1 MPFPL
6 AIRSPHQLSDE
17 LYPVVR
23 SDDAGHPVALHAG
36 DGEVRELV
44 ARSVT
49 VRPQNNGHMRDGVS
63 VRRGGV
69 DVLVTDARVILV
81 GARPTPDSLL
91 VGHVLLD
98 WVVAVG
104 GSTSRRFFRDDALRL
119 VIRMANGDY
128 HVLTLVLQGD
138 VDVHEVAQ
146 DIARRTAVRH
156 LATHVGGARER
167 AWQGLAGVA
176 KQAAAPGEFALHWM
190 PTHVAVPLP
199 GPAVE
204 RIGVPA

>member
-23 SDDAGHPVALHAG
+23 SDDAGHPVALNTG
-36 DGEVRELV
+36 DGAVRELV

-49 VRPQNNGHMRDGVS
+49 VRTQNNGHMRDGVS

-69 DVLVTDARVILV
+69 DVLLTDARVILV

-104 GSTSRRFFRDDALRL
+104 GSTGRGFFRDDALRL
-119 VIRMANGDY
+119 VIRIANGDY

-167 AWQGLAGVA
+167 AWQGLTGVA
-176 KQAAAPGEFALHWM
+176 KQTAAPGEFALHWM

-199 GPAVE
+199 GLAVE

>member
-23 SDDAGHPVALHAG
+23 TDDAGRPVALDAR
-36 DGEVRELV
+36 DGAVRELV

-49 VRPQNNGHMRDGVS
+49 VRTQNNGHVRDGVS

-69 DVLVTDARVILV
+69 DVLVTDARIILV
-81 GARPTPDSLL
+81 GTRPTPDSLL
-91 VGHVLLD
+91 AGHVLLD
-98 WVVAVG
+98 WIVAVG
-104 GSTSRRFFRDDALRL
+104 GSTSRGFFRDDALRL
-119 VIRMANGDY
+119 VIRMMNGDY

-156 LATHVGGARER
+156 LSTHVGGARER

-176 KQAAAPGEFALHWM
+176 KQTAAPGEFALHWM
-190 PTHVAVPLP
+190 PTHVAVPLLD
-199 GPAVE
+199 PAIE
-204 RIGVPA
+204 RLGVPA